1 MSGVSD
7 AWAGA
12 APDRPGTC
20 RALSPEGGQERGGPG
35 VGEAA
40 GLMWTADLTRQLW
53 QVESWVE
60 GKGVLQAGL
69 RGAGAS
75 RGGQA
80 ASGAHA
86 KPTWRER
93 ARRPLQPRRTAGAG
107 WVWS

>member
-1 MSGVSD
+1 MD
-7 AWAGA
+7 F
-12 APDRPGTC
+12 TC
-20 RALSPEGGQERGGPG
+20 
-35 VGEAA
+35 
-40 GLMWTADLTRQLW
+40 QLW

-107 WVWS
+107 WVRS